1 MNVSGP
7 SRLRGPRP
15 VPSSRERDNYEDLTR
30 MIAEL
35 GLSDVE
41 RLQSLYDHRERRG
54 KGPSDREVAFILL
67 MQNARELAE
76 FNADLAL
83 AQRLAVDGD
92 EEPDPTARSGCIL
105 WNSPKLTLLS
115 RPTPAVALQRDIEKY
130 AREYNAPLE
139 FLTITLEL
147 DQRCKHGVN
156 CLTPF
161 F

>member
-15 VPSSRERDNYEDLTR
+15 VPNSRERDNDEDLTR
-30 MIAEL
+30 MVAEL

-92 EEPDPTARSGCIL
+92 EEPDPT
-105 WNSPKLTLLS
+105 P
-115 RPTPAVALQRDIEKY
+115 RPTPAVALQRDIEKSKMQTWSQLLDSFLLTPVSSGQTTPTPGQ
-130 AREYNAPLE
+130 AP
-139 FLTITLEL
+139 TITA
-147 DQRCKHGVN
+147 RC
-156 CLTPF
+156 PPR
-161 F
+161 